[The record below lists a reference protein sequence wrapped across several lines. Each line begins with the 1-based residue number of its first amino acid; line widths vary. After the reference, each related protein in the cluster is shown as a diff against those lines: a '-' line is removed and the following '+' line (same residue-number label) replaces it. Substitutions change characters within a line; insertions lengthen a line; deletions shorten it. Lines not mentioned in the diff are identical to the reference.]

1 MNFIFRFFFKILG
14 WKIEGRV
21 PIELKKGIFVVAP
34 HNSTKDF
41 FVGLGLRAAMKMDIG
56 YLGKAELF
64 KPPFGFIFR
73 WLGGTPVYR
82 SEKNNL
88 VESYV
93 NAINSK
99 EKMLFALAPEGT
111 RGDVQKL
118 KTGFYYIAEGAKIP
132 IVLVGFDL
140 PLKTCVFS
148 EPFFVSRDFEKD
160 TKEIIVPFFEKIS
173 GFRKSWIENYKN
185 NKF

>member
-1 MNFIFRFFFKILG
+1 M
-14 WKIEGRV
+14 
-21 PIELKKGIFVVAP
+21 PTELKKGIFVVAP

-41 FVGLGLRAAMKMDIG
+41 FVGLGLRAAMKMKIG

-82 SEKNNL
+82 TEKNNL
-88 VESYV
+88 VESYIE
-93 NAINSK
+93 AINSK
-99 EKMLFALAPEGT
+99 EHMLFALAPEGT

-118 KTGFYYIAEGAKIP
+118 KSGFYYMALGAKIP

-140 PLKTCVFS
+140 PLKKCVIS
-148 EPFFVSRDFEKD
+148 EPIFVSGDFEKD
-160 TKEIIVPFFEKIS
+160 AKEILIPFFEKIS
-173 GFRKSWIENYKN
+173 GFHKSWIANYKN
-185 NKF
+185 NIF